1 MTKSRKP
8 RGIAATPQ
16 GVQQLRDKRKEKGWT
31 NEKISELTYDKY
43 GDAGVSESCVDN
55 FITKNKQVQPSTVRK
70 ITEVLGLQPEDVVDP
85 EEWQIVIGAVQPER
99 KSPPETQVS
108 QNRLALSQLDCH
120 NLPPQPNPFIGRQ
133 DQLCTLMK
141 HLSPDYSKI
150 IQVDGIAG
158 VGKTALVL
166 EAAYCCLEYKVY
178 GQTKNMIGEKGDVS
192 CEIPLFDL
200 IIFVSAKESEL
211 LNGKSIKKLTVSRT
225 LQEIYRTIAD
235 VLDDPAIINMD
246 VNTNNNYLSILK
258 NSLKSKGNVLLI
270 VDNLETIQEKDRI
283 FAFLDSLPIK
293 SVITTRKRYGYAPI
307 RLDALKEKESL
318 LLIEQQLQE
327 KDITDLMPVQKKS
340 LYRATKGIPLAIIY
354 SIGRLAI
361 GSHVDTI
368 VNTLEI
374 SREKDLLPNQEEE
387 WASLDFQDDELVAFC
402 FKEAVS
408 DIQNKSRV
416 AYYILMS
423 IAIYKSPAPK
433 ESIRVVAG
441 LENERPKIFDDGIEL
456 LSQISMIRHSDGRYR
471 MLPLTREYALA
482 ELQKNQEFKKGALD
496 RWVNWYIQFAKEQY
510 EQYEHKPERF
520 QIGYKEIEKEWTN
533 IVGVLLFCK
542 DDHRYEQLK
551 EIWSYINNY
560 TNLRGRWKDRL
571 SWLSYLSERSL
582 IKEDYSTAV
591 NILSRRGRTLL
602 LMGKPEQLQEA
613 KELLLQAWDL
623 RQHSNFED
631 LDYLLNHL
639 AGLYNRLERY
649 EEAHRW
655 LDIEQQNLD
664 ENLNLSDQQ
673 KLKYQIY
680 IDRERAELLFMQE
693 RYDESKLVCKKV
705 LESTSKVPT
714 GSRNANYVKRILA
727 DIAINENQLEYAEE
741 LLEPVAKEVENNQDK
756 RRIAYCAVSQA
767 KLEQSRNNFT
777 KALEYIENAINHFKD
792 LGMMRDHEQALSIS
806 QEIRD
811 RRNE

>member
-1 MTKSRKP
+1 MNTSPKPKS
-8 RGIAATPQ
+8 IAATPEGIERLQ
-16 GVQQLRDKRKEKGWT
+16 DARKDRGLT
-31 NEKISELTYDKY
+31 NEKISELTYTKY
-43 GDAGVSESCVDN
+43 GNAGVSESSVDN
-55 FITKNKQVQPSTVRK
+55 FITKKKNVLPATVRK
-70 ITEVLGLQPEDVVDP
+70 ITGVLELQPEDVVDP
-85 EEWQIVIGAVQPER
+85 EEWQIVIGAVKQER
-99 KSPPETQVS
+99 KSRPDIEVVP
-108 QNRLALSQLDCH
+108 NRLALSQRDDH
-120 NLPPQPNPFIGRQ
+120 NLLPQANPFIGRQ
-133 DQLCTLMK
+133 DKLCKLMN

-178 GQTKNMIGEKGDVS
+178 GQTQNTIGQKGDVG

-235 VLDDPAIINMD
+235 VLDDPAILNMD
-246 VNTNNNYLSILK
+246 VSTNNNYISILTR
-258 NSLKSKGNVLLI
+258 SLKSKGNVLLI

-283 FAFLDSLPIK
+283 FAFLDPLPIK
-293 SVITTRKRYGYAPI
+293 SVITTRERYGYAPI
-307 RLDALKEKESL
+307 RLDALTEKESL

-327 KDITDLMPVQKKS
+327 KGITDLSPVQKKS

-361 GSHVDTI
+361 GSHIDAI

-374 SREKDLLPNQEEE
+374 QRQKDLLPNQEEE
-387 WASLDFQDDELVAFC
+387 CASLDFQDDELVAFC

-408 DIQNKSRV
+408 DLQKRSKV

-433 ESIRVVAG
+433 QSILFVAG
-441 LENERPKIFDDGIEL
+441 LENERSKIFDDGIERL
-456 LSQISMIRHSDGRYR
+456 RQVSMIRHTDGRYR

-482 ELQKNQEFKKGALD
+482 ELQKNKEFKKGALD
-496 RWVNWYIQFAKEQY
+496 RWVDWYIQFAKEQY
-510 EQYEHKPERF
+510 EQYENKPERF
-520 QIGYKEIEKEWTN
+520 KIGYKEIEKEWTN

-542 DDHRYEQLK
+542 DDNRYEQLK
-551 EIWSYINNY
+551 EIWSYLNNY
-560 TNLRGRWKDRL
+560 ANLRGRWKDRL

-613 KELLLQAWDL
+613 EELLLKAWDL
-623 RQHSNFED
+623 RQHSNFEA

-639 AGLYNRLERY
+639 AGLYNRLEKY
-649 EEAHRW
+649 EEAHGW

-664 ENLNLSDQQ
+664 ENLKLSDQQ

-680 IDRERAELLFMQE
+680 IDRERAELLFMQK
-693 RYDESKLVCKKV
+693 RYDESKLVCEKV
-705 LESTSKVPT
+705 IESTSKVPT

-727 DIAINENQLEYAEE
+727 EIAINDRKLEYAEK
-741 LLEPVAKEVENNQDK
+741 LLETVAEEVEDNKDK

-767 KLEQSRNNFT
+767 KLEQARNNFT

-792 LGMMRDHEQALSIS
+792 LGMMRDHQQAFSIS
-806 QEIRD
+806 EEIRAQ
-811 RRNE
+811 RN